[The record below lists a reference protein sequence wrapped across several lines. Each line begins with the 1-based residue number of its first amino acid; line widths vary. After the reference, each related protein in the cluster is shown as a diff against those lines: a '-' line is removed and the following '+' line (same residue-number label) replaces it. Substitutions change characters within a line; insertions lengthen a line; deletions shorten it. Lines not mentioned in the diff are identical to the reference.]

1 MSALSLLSTEYK
13 VTSFI
18 LLARLNMHVDEI
30 IGDRR
35 RSFWLNKSTAD
46 HIFCLYEIGEE
57 KW

>member
-1 MSALSLLSTEYK
+1 
-13 VTSFI
+13 
-18 LLARLNMHVDEI
+18 MHVDEI

-35 RSFWLNKSTAD
+35 CSFWLNKSTAD